1 MSSSRRRRL
10 PSIRTSST
18 SFCGVAGSC
27 ACALVEGG
35 ARSKSVAQPTRAA
48 TTRKSQVARVRI
60 TVALCLKKIAA
71 GKGRL
76 YENFRASVGPESE
89 TARRPCGAIFGE
101 GAHSAVSLLDSPR
114 HARGCPDTCPSKV
127 AHYTRHGGERAKGER
142 GKSRRAKRLR
152 GEKAKRK
159 PPNLPFRLIPS

>member
-10 PSIRTSST
+10 FSIRTSST
-18 SFCGVAGSC
+18 ILCCGAGSC
-27 ACALVEGG
+27 ARALVEGG
-35 ARSKSVAQPTRAA
+35 ARSKSVTQPTRAA

-76 YENFRASVGPESE
+76 YENFKASVGPESE
-89 TARRPCGAIFGE
+89 TARRPCGAAGGE

-127 AHYTRHGGERAKGER
+127 AHYTRRNPENPNAQT
-142 GKSRRAKRLR
+142 SRQ
-152 GEKAKRK
+152 
-159 PPNLPFRLIPS
+159 